1 MMTERKI
8 PMKNLYVPL
17 SHSVANSITE
27 MIFLRKRFHP
37 GDRIPSEMQLAE
49 ELKVSRTSI
58 REAVRLLIAKG
69 MLEIRRGK
77 GTFVTAKPG
86 ATNGLLG
93 ISLIEDQRLLVRD
106 WFEFRLILE
115 PESVRLATRRATPK
129 ELDAIERH
137 ERTAAAYLGDNTV
150 FDEADT
156 QFHIA
161 IAKATHNQVIE
172 RLVPFLQDSVA
183 EARRRSRYMHTAT
196 PDPVATNAIVTHR
209 EIVEHMRQGDAEGA
223 SIAMSFHIK
232 RAMVDLELNDRN
244 VKPPVDAALP

>member
-1 MMTERKI
+1 MAKEI
-8 PMKNLYVPL
+8 YVPL

-27 MIFLRKRFHP
+27 MIFLRKRFLP

-49 ELKVSRTSI
+49 ELGVSRTSI

-77 GTFVTAKPG
+77 GTFVTADP
-86 ATNGLLG
+86 ASTNGLLG
-93 ISLIEDQRLLVRD
+93 IPLLEDQRLLVRD

-115 PESVRLATRRATPK
+115 PESVRLATMRATAE
-129 ELDAIERH
+129 ELDCIEHH
-137 ERTAAAYLGDNTV
+137 ERTAAAYLGDNKV

-161 IAKATHNQVIE
+161 IAKATRNQVIE

-196 PDPVATNAIVTHR
+196 PDPVAKNALITHR
-209 EIVEHMRQGDAEGA
+209 EIVQYMRKGDAEGA
-223 SIAMSFHIK
+223 SIAMASHIK
-232 RAMVDLELNDRN
+232 RAMVDLEL
-244 VKPPVDAALP
+244 